1 MATVAERWSY
11 ATASTP
17 IGPLLVACTP
27 RGVVRVAGA
36 SSAADLA
43 KQAQR
48 SGRVVDL
55 VEDARAV
62 APALRCLEQW
72 FAGQSRSF
80 DLRVDLIGTE
90 FECSVWRQLQQIPFG
105 STRTYGQ
112 LAQALGRP
120 GAARAVGTATGR
132 NPLLLVVPCHRLLG
146 SAGLGGFSA
155 PGGVRTKQALLEFES
170 GLYKFR

>member
-1 MATVAERWSY
+1 M
-11 ATASTP
+11 
-17 IGPLLVACTP
+17 ACTP
-27 RGVVRVAGA
+27 RGVVRVAGG
-36 SSAADLA
+36 SSVADLA

-48 SGRVVDL
+48 SGRAVNL

-62 APALRCLEQW
+62 ASVARCLDQW
-72 FAGQSRSF
+72 FAGESHSF
-80 DLRVDLIGTE
+80 ALEVDLVGTE
-90 FECSVWRQLQQIPFG
+90 FERSVWHELQRIPFG

-112 LAQALGRP
+112 LAQTLGRP

-146 SAGLGGFSA
+146 AAGLGGFSA
-155 PGGVRTKQALLEFES
+155 PGGVRTKQQLLEFES